1 MVSNVVVGSSII
13 LLGWYI
19 PLGLVI
25 DCSNLPLS
33 MVISLVLLLLTNIGL

>member
-1 MVSNVVVGSSII
+1 MVSNIVVGSSII

-25 DCSNLPLS
+25 DYGDLPLS
-33 MVISLVLLLLTNIGL
+33 MAISPVLLLLANMGL